1 MVMDSGS
8 SRSQAE
14 VHERTLEAIDK
25 EDSLFIQEIVN
36 NELIPWLNKNHG
48 FNITGLWK
56 WDDAEKVS
64 KAEQFERDI
73 KLIQTGKYKI
83 PGDYITETYGTPLEE
98 TQEAETEAEPENLTN
113 SLESK
118 KKPFPF

>member
-113 SLESK
+113 SLGVK
-118 KKPFPF
+118 KKPFPY